1 MEPKIIRMIPFKE
14 PSQNNLEHRN
24 LARFDFEHGGIH
36 VFGNLLRQTASGELF
51 FTTARMSVAP
61 RLRPVKVK
69 DPKLTQSIL
78 SAAVTAYFK
87 EGGEHIDPD
96 HVAQHGYSMRI
107 GVDGFPLD
115 PRHPFNCESA
125 A

>member
-1 MEPKIIRMIPFKE
+1 MEPTIIRMTPFEE

-24 LARFDFEHGGIH
+24 LARFDFEAGGIH
-36 VFGNLLRQTASGELF
+36 VFANVLRQTASGELF
-51 FTTARMSVAP
+51 FTTVRTSDGPRM
-61 RLRPVKVK
+61 RPVKVK
-69 DPKLTQSIL
+69 DPKLVQSIL

-96 HVAQHGYSMRI
+96 HIAEHGYSLRI
-107 GVDGFPLD
+107 GVDGYPLD
-115 PRHPFNCESA
+115 PRHPFNRESA